1 MSREVHQL
9 VAAKIPTYPDGWHN
23 DGLGL
28 YLRVSRAGTARSWV
42 FRYRC
47 RQTSKLVDMGLG
59 SVADLSLREAR
70 AKVADLRRQLLDGLD
85 PRAERERLERERI
98 EAEEARK
105 AEEARAAAAVKPM
118 TFGDCVTKYIEAHAA
133 GWRNAKHRQQWR
145 NTLDTYAATLKE
157 LPVAEVNQDEVFNA
171 LERIWKRKTET
182 ASRVRQRIEA
192 VLDWATVREHRKG
205 PNPARWKGALAHL
218 LPSPARLTTVEHH
231 AAMPWAEMP
240 GFMTLLRKGKSL
252 SAVALELVILTAS
265 RVGEIVGGRWSEIDL
280 DGTDGAVWTIP
291 GARMKAHKEHRVP
304 LCPRAVELLK
314 SLPRV
319 GDYVF
324 PGMKKGAHL
333 NPESLRKY
341 LQHDMKKPQFT
352 VHGFRS
358 SFRDWAAETTNFPRD
373 VAEGALAH
381 SLKDKTEAAYKRGDL
396 LRKRRRMLNVWDD
409 YLSCRETEGITM
421 HIVLFPKG
429 DAA

>member
-1 MSREVHQL
+1 MAREVHQL
-9 VAAKIPTYPDGWHN
+9 IAAKIPTYLDGRHH

-28 YLRVSRAGTARSWV
+28 WLRVSRSGTARSWT

-47 RQTSKLVDMGLG
+47 RQSGKLIDMGLG
-59 SVADLSLREAR
+59 SVVDLSLKEAR
-70 AKVADLRRQLLDGLD
+70 AKAAELRRLLTDGLD
-85 PRAERERLERERI
+85 PRAERERVERERI

-105 AEEARAAAAVKPM
+105 AEEARAATAAKPI
-118 TFGDCVTKYIEAHAA
+118 TFGDCVDKYIEAHAA

-192 VLDWATVREHRKG
+192 VLDWATVKTYRKG
-205 PNPARWKGALAHL
+205 PNPARWKDAQKHL
-218 LPSPARLTTVEHH
+218 LPSPAKITTVEHH

-252 SAVALELVILTAS
+252 SAVALELVILCVC
-265 RVGEIVGGRWSEIDL
+265 RVSEIAGGRWSEIDL
-280 DGTDGAVWTIP
+280 EGTEGAVWTIP
-291 GARMKAHKEHRVP
+291 GARMKAGKDHRVP

-324 PGMKKGAHL
+324 PGMKRDSHL

-358 SFRDWAAETTNFPRD
+358 SFRDWAGETTNFPRD

-409 YLSCRETEGITM
+409 YLSCRETEGLKL
-421 HIVLFPKG
+421 HIVLFPK
-429 DAA
+429 DEAA